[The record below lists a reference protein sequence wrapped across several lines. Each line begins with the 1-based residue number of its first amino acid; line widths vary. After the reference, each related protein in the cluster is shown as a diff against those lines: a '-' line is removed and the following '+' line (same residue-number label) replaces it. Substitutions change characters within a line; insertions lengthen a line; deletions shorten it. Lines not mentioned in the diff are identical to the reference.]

1 MQVPLPEAGYRTFFV
16 YLYPMILYLLQT
28 SPISKE
34 ELASRAESAKLAWQ
48 RFIEMLAANPGT
60 ALQQLGQKAVQF
72 GLKLLIALLI
82 YLIGAWIIRRVRKG
96 LQRIFER
103 RKTEKAMA
111 SFISSF
117 VSILLTILLIVVAVS
132 TLGVNTTSI
141 AALLAAGGVAI
152 GMALSGTLQNFA
164 GGLMIMAF
172 KPFKAGDYIEAQGYA
187 GTVTDVTIV
196 GTHLLTFDNRKV
208 ILPNG
213 ALSNGNV
220 VNYSSFPTRRIDITV
235 NVAYGTD
242 ATACKEKLTE
252 IVREDPRFLDG
263 TTPGAKDPIIAIQ
276 KLDNSSVVFLIRAWV
291 MTPDYWGAWFDL
303 NERIYTEL
311 PQSGIHFPFPQ
322 LDVHLHQ

>member
-1 MQVPLPEAGYRTFFV
+1 MMHL
-16 YLYPMILYLLQT
+16 ILQS
-28 SPISKE
+28 SPIKE
-34 ELASRAESAKLAWQ
+34 EQILSRADSARVAWQ
-48 RFIEMLAANPGT
+48 QFTEMLAADPGT
-60 ALQQLGQKAVQF
+60 TLQQLGQKAVQF
-72 GLKLLIALLI
+72 GLRILAALLI
-82 YLIGAWIIRRVRKG
+82 YIVGAWIIRRVKKG
-96 LQRIFER
+96 LQRVFEKR
-103 RKTEKAMA
+103 NTERAMA
-111 SFISSF
+111 TFISSA
-117 VSILLTILLIVVAVS
+117 VSILLTVLLIVVAVS

-141 AALLAAGGVAI
+141 AALLAAGGMAI

-213 ALSNGNV
+213 ALSNGNI

-235 NVAYGTD
+235 NLAYGTD
-242 ATACKEKLTE
+242 AAACIAKLTE

-263 TTPGAKDPIIAIQ
+263 TTPGAKDPIIAVQ
-276 KLDNSSVVFLIRAWV
+276 KLDSSSVVFLIRAWV
-291 MTPDYWGAWFDL
+291 LTPDYWPAWFDL

-311 PQSGIHFPFPQ
+311 PLAGFHFPFPQ
-322 LDVHLHQ
+322 LDVHLHGNQQ

>member
-1 MQVPLPEAGYRTFFV
+1 MHL
-16 YLYPMILYLLQT
+16 ILQS
-28 SPISKE
+28 SPVKE
-34 ELASRAESAKLAWQ
+34 EQILSRADSARVAWQ
-48 RFIEMLAANPGT
+48 QFSEMLAADPGT

-72 GLKLLIALLI
+72 GLKLLAALLI
-82 YLIGAWIIRRVRKG
+82 YIVGAWIIRRVKKG
-96 LQRIFER
+96 LQRVFEKR
-103 RKTEKAMA
+103 NTERAMA
-111 SFISSF
+111 TFISSA
-117 VSILLTILLIVVAVS
+117 VSILLTALLIVVVVS

-141 AALLAAGGVAI
+141 AALLAAGGMAI

-213 ALSNGNV
+213 ALSNGNI

-235 NVAYGTD
+235 NLAYGTD
-242 ATACKEKLTE
+242 AAACIAKLTE

-263 TTPGAKDPIIAIQ
+263 TTPGAKDPIIAVQ
-276 KLDNSSVVFLIRAWV
+276 KLDSSSVVFLIRAWV
-291 MTPDYWGAWFDL
+291 MTPDYWPAWFDL

-311 PQSGIHFPFPQ
+311 PLAGFQFPFPQ
-322 LDVHLHQ
+322 LDVHLHGKQQ

>member
-1 MQVPLPEAGYRTFFV
+1 
-16 YLYPMILYLLQT
+16 MIFTLLQA
-28 SPISKE
+28 SPLSQE
-34 ELASRAESAKLAWQ
+34 ELTSQADSARLAWQ
-48 RFIEMLAANPGT
+48 RFTEMLAADPGT
-60 ALQQLGQKAVQF
+60 TLQQFGQKAVQF
-72 GLKLLIALLI
+72 GIKLLAALVI
-82 YLIGAWIIRRVRKG
+82 YIVGAWLIRRVKRG
-96 LQRIFER
+96 LLRIFEK

-111 SFISSF
+111 TFIASF
-117 VSILLTILLIVVAVS
+117 VSILLTILLIVVVVS

-141 AALLAAGGVAI
+141 AALLAAGGMAI

-187 GTVTDVTIV
+187 GTVTGVTIV

-213 ALSNGNV
+213 TLSNGNI
-220 VNYSSFPTRRIDITV
+220 VNYSSFPTRRIDVTV

-242 ATACKEKLTE
+242 ANACKEKLTE
-252 IVREDPRFLDG
+252 IVREDARFLDG

-276 KLDNSSVVFLIRAWV
+276 KLDSSSVVFLIRAWV
-291 MTPDYWGAWFDL
+291 MTPDYWPVWFDL

-311 PQSGIHFPFPQ
+311 PQSGIRFPFPQ
-322 LDVHLHQ
+322 LDVHLHDNKQ